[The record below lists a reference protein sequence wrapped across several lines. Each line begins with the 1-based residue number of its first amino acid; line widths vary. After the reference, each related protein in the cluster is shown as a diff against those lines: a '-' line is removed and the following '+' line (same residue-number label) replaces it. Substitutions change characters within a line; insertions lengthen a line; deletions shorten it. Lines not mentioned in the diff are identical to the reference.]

1 MGYSSGRKSS
11 RLKEPLSN
19 GDYRKMTVKKKKEE
33 GRRERRKT
41 MTIMATKMN
50 VHTNLPVH

>member
-19 GDYRKMTVKKKKEE
+19 GDYRKMTVKKGGGEERKKENDDNNGNKDE
-33 GRRERRKT
+33 CT
-41 MTIMATKMN
+41 Y
-50 VHTNLPVH
+50 